1 MVIILKNTDKI
12 EKTLRLKDAQKYIKK
27 TTHLDKSLP
36 TIRNWITQG
45 LVSHSGRRVVLRAR
59 KKFGMWYTTDWAI
72 DELILELDR

>member
-1 MVIILKNTDKI
+1 MNIKNV

-59 KKFGMWYTTDWAI
+59 KKFGQWYSSDKAV
-72 DELILELDR
+72 DEFIEELDR